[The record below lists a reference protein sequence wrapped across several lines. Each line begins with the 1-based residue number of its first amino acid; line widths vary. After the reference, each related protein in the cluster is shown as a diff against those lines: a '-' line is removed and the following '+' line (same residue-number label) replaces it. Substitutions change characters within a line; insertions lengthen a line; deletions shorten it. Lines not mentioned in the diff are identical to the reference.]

1 MEKKANSPAEVHVVA
16 PSKGRLT
23 GAARRSAFLDAAAEI
38 VLEKG
43 PAAVTMDGVAARTGV
58 AKRLGYR
65 YFDNRE
71 ELLKALTKREL
82 DEAGERAR
90 SVLSSQPPLEEIVR
104 VNITVWLQLVQERG
118 PLLNRLLFGHDA
130 ASEIAAE
137 VNARSTRTWTGV
149 LRKSLDIP
157 DRTSEILARICLAA
171 LRGAVEALEYRTA
184 SVDEI
189 ASIFT
194 TVVLAGAKALVK
206 QEEVEKRSRSR

>member
-1 MEKKANSPAEVHVVA
+1 VEKKASSPVGATSQSS
-16 PSKGRLT
+16 PKLRLT
-23 GAARRSAFLDAAAEI
+23 GAARRSAFLNAAAEI

-43 PAAVTMDGVAARTGV
+43 PAAVTMDGVAVRTGV

-90 SVLSSQPPLEEIVR
+90 AILSHKPHLEEIVR

-130 ASEIAAE
+130 ASAIAAE
-137 VNARSTRTWTGV
+137 VNERSTRTWTGI
-149 LRKSLDIP
+149 LRKSLDMP
-157 DRTSEILARICLAA
+157 DATSEVLARIYLAA
-171 LRGAVEALEYRTA
+171 LRGAVESLEHRIA
-184 SVDEI
+184 SVAEI

-194 TVVLAGAKALVK
+194 TVVLAGASALVS
-206 QEEVEKRSRSR
+206 QGRDPR

>member
-1 MEKKANSPAEVHVVA
+1 M
-16 PSKGRLT
+16 
-23 GAARRSAFLDAAAEI
+23 
-38 VLEKG
+38 
-43 PAAVTMDGVAARTGV
+43 MDGVAVRTGV

-90 SVLSSQPPLEEIVR
+90 AILSHKPHLEEIVR

-130 ASEIAAE
+130 ASAIAAE
-137 VNARSTRTWTGV
+137 VNERSTRTWTGV
-149 LRKSLDIP
+149 LRKSLDMP
-157 DRTSEILARICLAA
+157 DATSEVVARIYLAA
-171 LRGAVEALEYRTA
+171 LRGAVESLEHRIA
-184 SVDEI
+184 SVAEI

-194 TVVLAGAKALVK
+194 TVVLAGASALVS
-206 QEEVEKRSRSR
+206 QGRDPR